1 MRMAEQRFSGKVAL
15 VTGGASGIGRACAQL
30 FASEGASVVVSDVAL
45 EGGHETVRLIE
56 EDGGEAFFVE
66 ADVSKA
72 AQVEALVGGTVEA
85 YGHLDYAFNN
95 AGIEGRMATN
105 TADYLEEDW
114 DRVIAVNLKGVW
126 LCMKHEIAHMLRR
139 GGGSI
144 VNNSSVEGL
153 VGLQGT
159 SAYAA
164 SKHGVVGLTKTAALE
179 YAQSGIRVNAVC
191 PGLIRTPMVER
202 YTGGDAET
210 EAQWAAIFEPVG
222 RMGSSEEVAEAV
234 VWLCSEAA
242 SFVTGHAMAVDG
254 GFLAR

>member
-1 MRMAEQRFSGKVAL
+1 MTEQRFSGKVAL

-30 FASEGASVVVSDVAL
+30 FAKEGASVVVSDVAL
-45 EGGHETVRLIE
+45 VGGQQTVRLIE
-56 EDGGEAFFVE
+56 RDGGEASFVE

-72 AQVEALVGGTVEA
+72 AEVEVLIGRTVEA
-85 YGHLDYAFNN
+85 HGRLDYAFNN

-105 TADYLEEDW
+105 TVDYPEEDW

-126 LCMKHEIAHMLRR
+126 LCMKHEIPQMLSQ

-164 SKHGVVGLTKTAALE
+164 SKHGIVGLTKTAALE

-210 EAQWAAIFEPVG
+210 EAQFAAVEPVG
-222 RMGSSEEVAEAV
+222 RMGSAVEVGEAV

-254 GFLAR
+254 AYVAR

>member
-1 MRMAEQRFSGKVAL
+1 MTEQRFSSNVAL
-15 VTGGASGIGRACAQL
+15 VTGAASGIGRACARL
-30 FASEGASVVVSDVAL
+30 FAKEGASVVVSDVAL

-56 EDGGEAFFVE
+56 ADGGEAFFVE
-66 ADVSKA
+66 TDVSKA
-72 AQVEALVGGTVEA
+72 AQVEALVASAVEA

-105 TADYLEEDW
+105 TADYPEEDW

-126 LCMKHEIAHMLRR
+126 LCMKHEIPQMLKH

-144 VNNSSVEGL
+144 VNNSSVEGP

-202 YTGGDAET
+202 YSRGDAEI
-210 EAQWAAIFEPVG
+210 EAQFATVEPVG
-222 RMGSSEEVAEAV
+222 RMGTSEEVAEAV
-234 VWLCSEAA
+234 VWLCSESA

-254 GFLAR
+254 AYVAR

>member
-1 MRMAEQRFSGKVAL
+1 MTEQRFSGKVAL

-30 FASEGASVVVSDVAL
+30 FAREGASVVVSDVAL
-45 EGGHETVRLIE
+45 EGGEQTVGLIE
-56 EDGGEAFFVE
+56 EDGGQASFVE

-72 AQVEALVGGTVEA
+72 SQVEALVGRTVET
-85 YGHLDYAFNN
+85 YGRLDYAFNN
-95 AGIEGRMATN
+95 AGIEGPMATN
-105 TADYLEEDW
+105 TADYTEEDW

-126 LCMKHEIAHMLRR
+126 LCMKHEIPQMLSQ
-139 GGGSI
+139 GAGSI

>member
-1 MRMAEQRFSGKVAL
+1 MAEQRFSGKVAL

-126 LCMKHEIAHMLRR
+126 LCMKHEIAHMLRQ

-179 YAQSGIRVNAVC
+179 YAQSGIRANAVC

>member
-1 MRMAEQRFSGKVAL
+1 MAEQRFSGKVAL

-126 LCMKHEIAHMLRR
+126 LCMKHEIAHMLRQ

-153 VGLQGT
+153 VGLEGT

>member
-1 MRMAEQRFSGKVAL
+1 MTEQRFSSKVAL

-30 FASEGASVVVSDVAL
+30 FAREGASVVVSDVAL

-56 EDGGEAFFVE
+56 EGGGEASFVE
-66 ADVSKA
+66 VDVSDA
-72 AQVEALVGGTVEA
+72 AEVEALIGRTVQA
-85 YGHLDYAFNN
+85 HGHLDYAFNN
-95 AGIEGRMATN
+95 AGIEGSMATN
-105 TADYLEEDW
+105 TADYSEEDW

-126 LCMKHEIAHMLRR
+126 LCMKHEIAQMIRQ

-153 VGLQGT
+153 VGLEGT
-159 SAYAA
+159 SVYAA

-202 YTGGDAET
+202 YSGGDPEI
-210 EAQWAAIFEPVG
+210 EAQFATVEPVG
-222 RMGSSEEVAEAV
+222 RMGSAEEVGEAV

-254 GFLAR
+254 GYVAR

>member
-1 MRMAEQRFSGKVAL
+1 MTEQRFSGKVAL
-15 VTGGASGIGRACAQL
+15 VTGGASGIGRASAQL
-30 FASEGASVVVSDVAL
+30 FAKEGASVVVSDVAL
-45 EGGHETVRLIE
+45 EGGQQTVRLIE
-56 EDGGEAFFVE
+56 EDGGEASFVE

-72 AQVEALVGGTVEA
+72 AQVEALVRRPVEA
-85 YGHLDYAFNN
+85 HGRLDYAFNN

-105 TADYLEEDW
+105 TADYPEEDW
-114 DRVIAVNLKGVW
+114 DRVIGVNLKGVW
-126 LCMKHEIAHMLRR
+126 LCMKHEIAQMLKQ

-153 VGLQGT
+153 VGLEGT

-202 YTGGDAET
+202 YTEGDAET

-222 RMGSSEEVAEAV
+222 RMGSAEEVAEAV

>member
-15 VTGGASGIGRACAQL
+15 VTGGASGIGQACAQL
-30 FASEGASVVVSDVAL
+30 FAREGASVIVSDVAL
-45 EGGHETVRLIE
+45 EGGQHTVRLIE
-56 EDGGEAFFVE
+56 EGGGEASFVE
-66 ADVSKA
+66 TDVSKA
-72 AQVEALVGGTVEA
+72 AQVEALVGRTVET
-85 YGHLDYAFNN
+85 YGRLDYAFNN

-105 TADYLEEDW
+105 TADYPEEDW
-114 DRVIAVNLKGVW
+114 NRVIAINLKGVW
-126 LCMKHEIAHMLRR
+126 LCMKNEIAQMLRQ

-164 SKHGVVGLTKTAALE
+164 SKHGVLGLTKTAALE

>member
-56 EDGGEAFFVE
+56 DDGGEAFFVE

>member
-1 MRMAEQRFSGKVAL
+1 MAEQRFSGKVAL

-30 FASEGASVVVSDVAL
+30 FAREGASVVVSDVAL

-126 LCMKHEIAHMLRR
+126 LCMKHEIAHMLRQ

-153 VGLQGT
+153 VGLPGT

-202 YTGGDAET
+202 YTGGDAGT

>member
-1 MRMAEQRFSGKVAL
+1 MAL
-15 VTGGASGIGRACAQL
+15 VTGGASGIGRACARL
-30 FASEGASVVVSDVAL
+30 FAKEGASVVVSDVAL
-45 EGGHETVRLIE
+45 EGGQETVRLIE
-56 EDGGEAFFVE
+56 EDGGQASFVE

-72 AQVEALVGGTVEA
+72 AEVEALVGRALEA
-85 YGHLDYAFNN
+85 YSRLDYAFNN

-105 TADYLEEDW
+105 TADYPEEDW

-126 LCMKHEIAHMLRR
+126 LCMKHEITQMLRQ

-153 VGLQGT
+153 VGLPGT

-179 YAQSGIRVNAVC
+179 YARSGIRVNAVC

-210 EAQWAAIFEPVG
+210 EARFAAIFEPVG
-222 RMGSSEEVAEAV
+222 RMGTSEEVAEAV

-254 GFLAR
+254 GYVAR

>member
-1 MRMAEQRFSGKVAL
+1 MAEQRFSGKVAL
-15 VTGGASGIGRACAQL
+15 VTGGASGIGQACAQL
-30 FASEGASVVVSDVAL
+30 FAKEGASVVLSDVAL

-66 ADVSKA
+66 ADVSEA
-72 AQVEALVGGTVEA
+72 AEVEALIGRTVEA
-85 YGHLDYAFNN
+85 HGRLDYAFNN

-105 TADYLEEDW
+105 TADYSEEDW

-126 LCMKHEIAHMLRR
+126 LCMKNEISQMLSQ
-139 GGGSI
+139 GAGSI

-202 YTGGDAET
+202 YTEGDAET
-210 EAQWAAIFEPVG
+210 EAQWEAIFEPVG
-222 RMGSSEEVAEAV
+222 RMGSAEEVAEAV

-254 GFLAR
+254 AYVAR

>member
-1 MRMAEQRFSGKVAL
+1 MEEQRFGGKVAL
-15 VTGGASGIGRACAQL
+15 VTGGASGIGRACARL
-30 FASEGASVVVSDVAL
+30 FAKEGASVVVSDVAL
-45 EGGHETVRLIE
+45 EGGQETVRLIE
-56 EDGGEAFFVE
+56 EDGGQASFVE

-72 AQVEALVGGTVEA
+72 AEVEALVGRALEA
-85 YGHLDYAFNN
+85 YSRLDYAFNN

-105 TADYLEEDW
+105 TADYPEEDW

-126 LCMKHEIAHMLRR
+126 LCMKHEITQMLRQ

-153 VGLQGT
+153 VGLPGT

-202 YTGGDAET
+202 YSRGDAEI
-210 EAQWAAIFEPVG
+210 EAQFASVEPVG
-222 RMGSSEEVAEAV
+222 RMGSAEEVAEAV

-254 GFLAR
+254 GYVAR

>member
-1 MRMAEQRFSGKVAL
+1 MAEQRFSGKVAL

-126 LCMKHEIAHMLRR
+126 LCMKHEIAHMLRQ

-179 YAQSGIRVNAVC
+179 YARSGIRVNAVC

>member
-1 MRMAEQRFSGKVAL
+1 MAEQRFSGKVAL

-126 LCMKHEIAHMLRR
+126 LCMKHEIAHMLRQ

-202 YTGGDAET
+202 YTGAT
-210 EAQWAAIFEPVG
+210 WRP
-222 RMGSSEEVAEAV
+222 RPSSRRSLNRWGAWDLLRRWPKRWCGCA
-234 VWLCSEAA
+234 LRRLHS
-242 SFVTGHAMAVDG
+242 
-254 GFLAR
+254 

>member
-1 MRMAEQRFSGKVAL
+1 MRMVEQHFSGKVAL

-30 FASEGASVVVSDVAL
+30 FAKVGASVVVSDVAL

-56 EDGGEAFFVE
+56 EDGGEASFVE
-66 ADVSKA
+66 TDVSKA
-72 AQVEALVGGTVEA
+72 AQVEALVGRTVEI
-85 YGHLDYAFNN
+85 YGRLDYAFNN
-95 AGIEGRMATN
+95 AGIEGSMATN
-105 TADYLEEDW
+105 TADYSEEDW
-114 DRVIAVNLKGVW
+114 DRVIAINLKGVW
-126 LCMKHEIAHMLRR
+126 LCMKHEIPQMLRQ

-153 VGLQGT
+153 VGLEGT

-179 YAQSGIRVNAVC
+179 YAQSGIRINAVC

-202 YTGGDAET
+202 YSRGDAEI
-210 EAQWAAIFEPVG
+210 EAQFAAVEPVG
-222 RMGSSEEVAEAV
+222 RMGTPEEVAEAV

-254 GFLAR
+254 AYVAR

>member
-1 MRMAEQRFSGKVAL
+1 MRMTEQRFSGKVAL
-15 VTGGASGIGRACAQL
+15 VTGSASGIGRACAQL
-30 FASEGASVVVSDVAL
+30 FAKEGASVVVSDVAL
-45 EGGHETVRLIE
+45 EGGQQTVRFIE
-56 EDGGEAFFVE
+56 EDGGEASFVE

-72 AQVEALVGGTVEA
+72 AQVEALVGRALEA
-85 YGHLDYAFNN
+85 YGRLDYAFNN

-105 TADYLEEDW
+105 TADYSEEDW

-126 LCMKHEIAHMLRR
+126 LCMKHEIPQMLRQE
-139 GGGSI
+139 GGSI

-153 VGLQGT
+153 VGLPGT

-164 SKHGVVGLTKTAALE
+164 SKHGIVGLTKTAALE

-202 YTGGDAET
+202 YTGGDPET
-210 EAQWAAIFEPVG
+210 EAQFAAVEPVG
-222 RMGSSEEVAEAV
+222 RMGSAEEVAEAV

-254 GFLAR
+254 AYVAR

>member
-1 MRMAEQRFSGKVAL
+1 MTEQRFSGKVAL
-15 VTGGASGIGRACAQL
+15 VTGGASGIGRSCAQL
-30 FASEGASVVVSDVAL
+30 FAKEGASVVVSDVAV
-45 EGGHETVRLIE
+45 EGGHDTVCLIE
-56 EDGGEAFFVE
+56 EDGGEASFVE
-66 ADVSKA
+66 TDVSKA
-72 AQVEALVGGTVEA
+72 AEVEALVGRAVEA
-85 YGHLDYAFNN
+85 YGRLDYAFNN

-105 TADYLEEDW
+105 TADYSEEDW
-114 DRVIAVNLKGVW
+114 DRVIAINLKGVW
-126 LCMKHEIAHMLRR
+126 LCMKHEIAQMLSQ
-139 GGGSI
+139 GAGSI

-210 EAQWAAIFEPVG
+210 EAQFAAIFEPVG
-222 RMGSSEEVAEAV
+222 RMGTSEEVAEAV

-254 GFLAR
+254 GYVAR

>member
-1 MRMAEQRFSGKVAL
+1 
-15 VTGGASGIGRACAQL
+15 
-30 FASEGASVVVSDVAL
+30 VV
-45 EGGHETVRLIE
+45 
-56 EDGGEAFFVE
+56 
-66 ADVSKA
+66 VSKA
-72 AQVEALVGGTVEA
+72 AQVEALVGRAVEA
-85 YGHLDYAFNN
+85 YGRLDYAFNN
-95 AGIEGRMATN
+95 AGIEDAMATN
-105 TADYLEEDW
+105 TADYPEEDW
-114 DRVIAVNLKGVW
+114 DQVIAVNLKGVW
-126 LCMKHEIAHMLRR
+126 LCMKHEIAQTMRQE

-179 YAQSGIRVNAVC
+179 YAQSGIRVNTVC

-202 YTGGDAET
+202 YSGCDAEIET
-210 EAQWAAIFEPVG
+210 QFATVEPVG

-242 SFVTGHAMAVDG
+242 TFVTGHAIGCRWGLRGPLEGV
-254 GFLAR
+254 

>member
-1 MRMAEQRFSGKVAL
+1 MAEQRFSGKVAL
-15 VTGGASGIGRACAQL
+15 VTGGASGIGQACAQL
-30 FASEGASVVVSDVAL
+30 FAKEGASVVISDVAL

-66 ADVSKA
+66 ADVSEA
-72 AQVEALVGGTVEA
+72 AEVEALIGRTVEA
-85 YGHLDYAFNN
+85 HGRLDYAFNN

-105 TADYLEEDW
+105 TADYSEEDW

-126 LCMKHEIAHMLRR
+126 LCMKNEISQMLSQ
-139 GGGSI
+139 GAGSI

-191 PGLIRTPMVER
+191 PGLVRTPMVER
-202 YTGGDAET
+202 YTEGDAET

-222 RMGSSEEVAEAV
+222 RMGSAEEVAEAA

-254 GFLAR
+254 GYVAR